1 VDSGPV
7 SAARGTKVTVER
19 ISHDDL
25 DRNLAFVAYGLLFFA
40 CFLAGAPA
48 LGAVA
53 IAYARRHDASALARS
68 HHAYQIW
75 VFWIGFGLALLMGAS
90 GLAAMFVA
98 FTVVFNVATD
108 GSPSANF
115 DAFFNDVMTRASDST
130 IIPLCLV
137 ACLVLFIVTA
147 LWLVGASAYG
157 FIRLASGKSMGQTP
171 G

>member
-1 VDSGPV
+1 MSVD
-7 SAARGTKVTVER
+7 R

-75 VFWIGFGLALLMGAS
+75 VFWIGFGCALLMGAS

-98 FTVVFNVATD
+98 FTVVFGVATD
-108 GSPSANF
+108 GSPSASMES
-115 DAFFNDVMTRASDST
+115 FFNEFIARAADST
-130 IIPLCLV
+130 IIPMCLV
-137 ACLVLFIVTA
+137 ACLCMFIVTA
-147 LWLVGASAYG
+147 LWLVAASAYG
-157 FIRLASGKSMGQTP
+157 FIRLASGKPMGQSHS
-171 G
+171 